1 MAMVR
6 RLLIPLLLLPL
17 LSACGAPAD
26 TSKAE
31 IPAELEALS
40 VATFAGGCFW
50 CMEPPFEVLD
60 GVEAVY
66 SGYTGG
72 PEVDPEYREVAYGR
86 TGHTEGVRVFYDP
99 EEITYEE
106 LLDVYWRQIDPTD
119 AGGQFADRGSQ
130 YRPEI
135 FVHSPE
141 QRKAAERSK
150 KALAESGRFDD
161 PIVVPVTAAG
171 PFYPAEEYHQD
182 YHRKNPVHYK
192 RYKRGSGREPFLERT
207 WPDGE

>member
-1 MAMVR
+1 MNYR
-6 RLLIPLLLLPL
+6 ILLPALALPL
-17 LSACGAPAD
+17 LSACGAPRD

-31 IPAELEALS
+31 IPAELETLS
-40 VATFAGGCFW
+40 IATFAGGCFW

-72 PEVDPEYREVAYGR
+72 PEVDPDYEEVAYGR
-86 TGHTEGVRVFYDP
+86 TGHTEAVRVFYDP
-99 EEITYEE
+99 ETITYEE
-106 LLDVYWRQIDPTD
+106 LLDVYWRQINPTD

-141 QRKAAERSK
+141 QRKVAEQSK
-150 KALAESGRFDD
+150 KALEESGRFEK
-161 PIVVPVTAAG
+161 PIVVSITEAG
-171 PFYPAEEYHQD
+171 QFYPAEEYHQD
-182 YHRKNPVHYK
+182 YHRKNPAHYK
-192 RYKRGSGREPFLERT
+192 SYKRGSGREYFLKQN
-207 WPDGE
+207 WSNGK